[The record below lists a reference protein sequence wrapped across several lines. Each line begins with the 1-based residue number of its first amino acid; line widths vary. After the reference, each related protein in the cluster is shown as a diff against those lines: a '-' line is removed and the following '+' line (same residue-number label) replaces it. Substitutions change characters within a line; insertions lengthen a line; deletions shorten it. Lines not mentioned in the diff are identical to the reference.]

1 MKLIKW
7 LLVSFIWLALFSSI
21 AVTWSLLNLPE
32 TESIQI
38 SRQPSITF
46 LDKDGRII
54 ASYGDV
60 YGQSVQF
67 SDLPDNLI
75 NAVIV
80 TEDKS
85 FFSHPGIDF
94 KGVIR
99 AAYTNIKKRR
109 IVQGGSTITQQ
120 LAKNL
125 FLTPERSFTRKLHE
139 LILSFWLEMRFSK
152 EQILSIY
159 LNRVYLGSGTY
170 GVQAASEKYFNK
182 KVEDLSLYESAVIAS
197 LLKAPSKYN
206 PIANFDLSKKR
217 ASIVLNNMAK
227 NRMISLK
234 QVNNAKFNNKKYSKF
249 TNAPKSTRYF
259 IDWLLPRVKSY
270 VGEINK
276 DLIVRTTLDV
286 KLQKIAEES
295 LINVNSK
302 FDSAE
307 QSSLVALD
315 LNGGVIAMIGGTD
328 YGDTQFNRVTQA
340 KRQPGSA
347 FKLFVYLAG
356 LKDGFL
362 PNDKIIDSKIDI
374 EGWSP
379 KNYKNEYIGEVTIK
393 EAFSKSINTV
403 AVKISESIGRE
414 KVIKV
419 AKSMGITS
427 PILNSPSLALGTSEV
442 TLLELTTAY
451 NVLANNG
458 NGVFSY
464 GIRSIEDTDGELL
477 FQRKFQGTGKVLDQ
491 SIVGRMT
498 QMLEQT
504 IESGTG
510 KNAKLN
516 RPAAGKTGT
525 SQSLR
530 DAWFVGFTSKI
541 VVGVWFGND
550 NDSPMKKITGGTAP
564 AILWRKFMTAA
575 HEGIQPRGFSYKID
589 EEKPKYLNDEKIN
602 KIIQKS
608 KKLDKRKNLFD
619 SILEK
624 FF

>member
-7 LLVSFIWLALFSSI
+7 LLLLFIWLALFSSI

-60 YGQSVQF
+60 YGQSIQF
-67 SDLPDNLI
+67 SDLPENLI

-85 FFSHPGIDF
+85 FFSHPGVDF
-94 KGVIR
+94 RGVIR

-206 PIANFDLSKKR
+206 PIANFELSKKR
-217 ASIVLNNMAK
+217 ASLVLNNMAK
-227 NRMISLK
+227 NNMISIK
-234 QVNNAKFNNKKYSKF
+234 EVNKAKFNNTKYSKF

-259 IDWLLPRVKSY
+259 VDWLLPRVKSY
-270 VGEINK
+270 VGEIEK

-286 KLQKIAEES
+286 KLQKIAEKS

-302 FDSAE
+302 FESAE

-315 LNGGVIAMIGGTD
+315 LNGGIIAMIGGTD

-356 LKDGFL
+356 LESGFS
-362 PNDKIIDSKIDI
+362 PNDTIVDSRIDI

-379 KNYKNEYIGEVTIK
+379 KNYKNEYIGEVTLR

-403 AVKISESIGRE
+403 AVKISETIGRE
-414 KVIKV
+414 KVIDV

-442 TLLELTTAY
+442 TLLELTSAY

-464 GIRSIEDTDGELL
+464 GIRSIEDTDGEIL
-477 FQRKFQGTGKVLDQ
+477 FSRKLQGTGKVLES
-491 SIVGRMT
+491 SIVGKMTRM
-498 QMLEQT
+498 MEQT

-510 KNAKLN
+510 RNAKLN

-530 DAWFVGFTSKI
+530 DAWFIGFTSNI

-564 AILWRKFMTAA
+564 AILWKDFMTAA
-575 HEGIQPRGFSYKID
+575 HQDITPRGFSYEFD
-589 EEKPKYLNDEKIN
+589 EPEAKKLNNDKIN
-602 KIIQKS
+602 RIIKKS
-608 KKLDKRKNLFD
+608 KDLEKRKNFFD
-619 SILEK
+619 SVIEN

>member
-1 MKLIKW
+1 M
-7 LLVSFIWLALFSSI
+7 
-21 AVTWSLLNLPE
+21 
-32 TESIQI
+32 
-38 SRQPSITF
+38 
-46 LDKDGRII
+46 
-54 ASYGDV
+54 
-60 YGQSVQF
+60 
-67 SDLPDNLI
+67 
-75 NAVIV
+75 
-80 TEDKS
+80 
-85 FFSHPGIDF
+85 
-94 KGVIR
+94 
-99 AAYTNIKKRR
+99 
-109 IVQGGSTITQQ
+109 
-120 LAKNL
+120 
-125 FLTPERSFTRKLHE
+125 
-139 LILSFWLEMRFSK
+139 
-152 EQILSIY
+152 
-159 LNRVYLGSGTY
+159 GSGTY

-356 LKDGFL
+356 LESGFS
-362 PNDKIIDSKIDI
+362 PNDTIIDSKIDI

-379 KNYKNEYIGEVTIK
+379 KNYKNEYIGEVTLK

-403 AVKISESIGRE
+403 AVKISETIGRE
-414 KVIKV
+414 KVIDV

-442 TLLELTTAY
+442 TLLELT
-451 NVLANNG
+451 
-458 NGVFSY
+458 
-464 GIRSIEDTDGELL
+464 
-477 FQRKFQGTGKVLDQ
+477 
-491 SIVGRMT
+491 
-498 QMLEQT
+498 
-504 IESGTG
+504 
-510 KNAKLN
+510 
-516 RPAAGKTGT
+516 
-525 SQSLR
+525 
-530 DAWFVGFTSKI
+530 
-541 VVGVWFGND
+541 
-550 NDSPMKKITGGTAP
+550 
-564 AILWRKFMTAA
+564 
-575 HEGIQPRGFSYKID
+575 QPIMF
-589 EEKPKYLNDEKIN
+589 
-602 KIIQKS
+602 
-608 KKLDKRKNLFD
+608 
-619 SILEK
+619 
-624 FF
+624 

>member
-1 MKLIKW
+1 
-7 LLVSFIWLALFSSI
+7 
-21 AVTWSLLNLPE
+21 
-32 TESIQI
+32 
-38 SRQPSITF
+38 
-46 LDKDGRII
+46 
-54 ASYGDV
+54 
-60 YGQSVQF
+60 
-67 SDLPDNLI
+67 
-75 NAVIV
+75 
-80 TEDKS
+80 
-85 FFSHPGIDF
+85 
-94 KGVIR
+94 
-99 AAYTNIKKRR
+99 
-109 IVQGGSTITQQ
+109 
-120 LAKNL
+120 
-125 FLTPERSFTRKLHE
+125 
-139 LILSFWLEMRFSK
+139 MRFSK

-206 PIANFDLSKKR
+206 PIANFELSKKR
-217 ASIVLNNMAK
+217 ASLVLNNMAK
-227 NRMISLK
+227 NNMISIK
-234 QVNNAKFNNKKYSKF
+234 EVNKAKFNNTKYSKF

-259 IDWLLPRVKSY
+259 VDWLLPRVKSY
-270 VGEINK
+270 VGEIEK

-286 KLQKIAEES
+286 KLQKIAEKS

-302 FDSAE
+302 FESAE

-315 LNGGVIAMIGGTD
+315 LNGGIIAMIGGTD

-356 LKDGFL
+356 LESGFS
-362 PNDKIIDSKIDI
+362 PNDTIIDSKIDI

-379 KNYKNEYIGEVTIK
+379 KNYKNEYVGEVTLR

-403 AVKISESIGRE
+403 AVKISETIGRE
-414 KVIKV
+414 KVIDV

-442 TLLELTTAY
+442 TLLELTSAY

-464 GIRSIEDTDGELL
+464 GIRSIEDTDGEIL
-477 FQRKFQGTGKVLDQ
+477 FSRKLQGTGKVLES
-491 SIVGRMT
+491 SIVGKMTRM
-498 QMLEQT
+498 MEQT

-530 DAWFVGFTSKI
+530 DAWFIGFTSNI

-564 AILWRKFMTAA
+564 AILWKDFMTAA
-575 HEGIQPRGFSYKID
+575 HQNITPRGFSYEFD
-589 EEKPKYLNDEKIN
+589 EPEEKKLNNDKIN
-602 KIIQKS
+602 RIIKKS
-608 KKLDKRKNLFD
+608 KDLDKRKNFFD
-619 SILEK
+619 SIIEN